1 MIHEYTE
8 NNETRKHRIYGGMV
22 FAALPFPFAIF
33 ALFILDMTVGLRHY
47 MVMSVIILSGAVS
60 LAVFIKTMRKRV
72 TIQLLHDCLVIL
84 NRGKL
89 KGRYSLHEPF
99 EFVEHKG
106 SLLEL
111 QGHTIKASGK
121 NIAFIPVWAQEDYV
135 LLKNGILKLQAE
147 DKNQP
152 I

>member
-8 NNETRKHRIYGGMV
+8 CNVTRRHRIYGGIV
-22 FAALPFPFAIF
+22 YAGVPYIFAIF
-33 ALFILDMTVGLRHY
+33 TLLILEMTVGLRLY
-47 MVMSVIILSGAVS
+47 MVMSVIILFGIICLVG
-60 LAVFIKTMRKRV
+60 FIKAMRKRL
-72 TIQLLHDCLVIL
+72 TIQLLHDCLVVFD
-84 NRGKL
+84 RGKL

-111 QGHTIKASGK
+111 QGNTIKASGK

-135 LLKNGILKLQAE
+135 LLKNGILKLQSE
-147 DKNQP
+147 KNLSL
-152 I
+152 